1 MLNNFLSKNKK
12 RITGIIQVGANLGQ
26 ETEVFLENDLQHI
39 HLFEPLQEVFLRL
52 ENKFLEQKNIY
63 LYNFALG
70 NKNTEMVMNVSSTN
84 NSSSSSLLDPDL
96 HTKLF
101 PEVEFDKKEKVI
113 VRKLINFN
121 ITDSNFLLLDTQG
134 YELEV
139 LKGLG
144 INIKYIDFIFSE
156 IAREHVFK
164 DGVLVS
170 QLDQFLKN
178 EGFVRYRTSWASNK
192 PTGDA
197 IYVRT
202 KNKNLFYMLFISA
215 KANFTNT
222 KIFYFFNFFKKPKKI
237 IYLIKKNV
245 KKYL

>member
-26 ETEVFLENDLQHI
+26 ETKIFLENEIRHI
-39 HLFEPLQEVFLRL
+39 HLFEPLHEVFLEL
-52 ENKFLEQKNIY
+52 ENKFLQQKNIY
-63 LYNFALG
+63 LYNYALG
-70 NKNTEMVMNVSSTN
+70 NTNTEMVMNVSSSN
-84 NSSSSSLLDPDL
+84 NSASSSLLDPDL

-113 VRKLINFN
+113 VKKLVNFN
-121 ITDSNFLLLDTQG
+121 ITDSNFLFLDTQG
-134 YELEV
+134 FELEV
-139 LKGLG
+139 LKGLEG
-144 INIKYIDFIFSE
+144 DIKYIDFIYSE
-156 IAREHVFK
+156 IAREQVFK

-170 QLDQFLKN
+170 QLDQFLKK
-178 EGFVRYRTSWASNK
+178 EGFARYKTFWASNK

-202 KNKNLFYMLFISA
+202 KNKNLFYILFLSA
-215 KANFTNT
+215 KENFTNT
-222 KIFYFFNFFKKPKKI
+222 KIFYFFNFFKNPKKI